1 MSSSNVLRLWKDAL
15 SVGGDKIDLA
25 TGQSLTL
32 KPTIDDQGA
41 LNIGDGTNDMDMKVF
56 LGSTGEYALF
66 DVGNSQV
73 DLQCPLTV
81 TSDVTVTGDVTI
93 TGDLSVAGDSS
104 FTDEAAA
111 AEHGDGALGT
121 GGILETYRRTENGTI
136 ITEIKIDLTGL
147 DSSGTPN
154 DVIGTKTPGTD
165 AAYIGRNVVDTNG
178 IIYRTEVTC
187 LEVPATGDADILFV
201 AGSLDSESFDGTVTS
216 TATLADGTGDWAA
229 GQTIVL
235 NTGVTANY
243 YYYMTQGASDD
254 ATYTAGQFIV
264 RTYGHALLT

>member
-1 MSSSNVLRLWKDAL
+1 MSSSNILRLWKDAL
-15 SVGGDKIDLA
+15 SIGGDKIDLA
-25 TGQSLTL
+25 SGQSLTL

-41 LNIGDGTNDMDMKVF
+41 INVGDGTNDMDVKVF
-56 LGSTGEYALF
+56 LGTTGEYALF

-81 TSDVTVTGDVTI
+81 TGNVTI
-93 TGDLSVAGDSS
+93 AGDLSVTGDSS
-104 FTDEAAA
+104 FTDDAAT

-147 DSSGTPN
+147 DSCGTGN

-165 AAYIGRNVVDTNG
+165 AAYIGRNVVATNG
-178 IIYRTEVTC
+178 IIYRVEVTC
-187 LEVPATGDADILFV
+187 LEVPLTGDADILFV
-201 AGSLDSESFDGTVTS
+201 AGSEDDESFDDTVGN

-229 GQTIVL
+229 GQTVVL

-254 ATYTAGQFIV
+254 ATYTAGQFIF